1 MKVTNHILQRKYSV
15 HQTVR
20 SLIARMMTEGELT
33 YQLKYEDVTVS
44 PSKFQDAKI
53 QNKKLRVFSVSDAL
67 DAVILRQ
74 SKANIATSYKQRKS
88 IPLLDLAFK
97 ELSKVIKEIEGE
109 QNEKNIYN

>member
-1 MKVTNHILQRKYSV
+1 MKVTNHILQRKYGV
-15 HQTVR
+15 NQTVR
-20 SLIARMMTEGELT
+20 SLIARMMTEGEVT

-44 PSKFQDAKI
+44 PSKFQDVKI
-53 QNKKLRVFSVSDAL
+53 QNKKLRVFSISEAL

-97 ELSKVIKEIEGE
+97 ELSRVINEG
-109 QNEKNIYN
+109 